1 MKKRSN
7 LIFPIIILLAIV
19 IFAFFWHWQRNTF
32 SKADI
37 KLEIIGPKEA
47 SLLEEVE
54 YLVRLKND
62 SQFALDNPQLIFIA
76 PENSVKDGKIFETQ
90 VVEGEEL
97 GIAIYPGQE
106 KVFSFKIQL
115 LGKDSEA
122 KIAKVNFSYQPRNLK
137 ARYQSETSFTTILK
151 SNQITFDFDLSP
163 RIPAGQDFTFKIN
176 YFSNLEIPLSDLRCQ
191 IEYPLGFTF
200 ISATPQSLDNNEWV
214 IPVLNKSQGG
224 RIEIKGKISGE
235 IGEAKIFKARLGMVK
250 DGKFILLKEISKGI
264 EIIKPLIY
272 LRQEIN
278 GNPEYVAIPGDWLH
292 YEIYF
297 KNIGDSDLNNL
308 TLFVKLE
315 GEAFDLSTIKSELG
329 IFHPSD
335 NTIVFEG
342 KNVPKLQY
350 LLPMEEGKVD
360 FWVKVKEDLGN
371 VKDPVLVNK
380 VFLGEIKQ
388 EFLTKISTKLE
399 IVQKGYYFDE
409 IFGNTGP
416 LPPTVGQ
423 KTTYT
428 ILWQVKNYY
437 SDVKDVKVRA
447 KLPEGIEL
455 TGKIFPE
462 EEKAKFAFDSN
473 SREIVWSVGDV
484 ERGSGI
490 LKLGKTIAFQIS
502 LIPNESMKGKSP
514 EIISEALIEGFD
526 AWTGSKVENKTSAL
540 TTALPDDQ
548 NIKEEMRVVK

>member
-1 MKKRSN
+1 MI
-7 LIFPIIILLAIV
+7 LLLVIIL
-19 IFAFFWHWQRNTF
+19 FAFFWYWRKNAF

-37 KLEIIGPKEA
+37 KLEIIGPQEA
-47 SLLEEVE
+47 SLLEEIE
-54 YLVRLKND
+54 YLVKLKNN
-62 SQFALDNPQLIFIA
+62 SQFALDKPQLIFIA
-76 PENSVKDGKIFETQ
+76 PENSLKDGKIFETQ
-90 VVEGEEL
+90 VLGEEEL

-115 LGKDSEA
+115 LGKEKEA

-137 ARYQSETSFTTILK
+137 ARYHSETSFTTILK
-151 SNQITFDFDLSP
+151 SSQITFDFDLSP
-163 RIPAGQDFTFKIN
+163 KIPAGQDFVFKIN
-176 YFSNLEIPLSDLRCQ
+176 YFSNLEVPLSDLRCQ
-191 IEYPLGFTF
+191 VEYPSQFAF
-200 ISATPQSLDNNEWV
+200 ISAQPQSLDINEWI
-214 IPVLNKSQGG
+214 IPVLNKFQGG
-224 RIEIKGKISGE
+224 RIEIKGRISGQV
-235 IGEAKIFKARLGMVK
+235 GEAKIFKARLGMVK
-250 DGKFILLKEISKGI
+250 DGKFILLKEISKGV
-264 EIIKPLIY
+264 EIIKPLLY

-278 GNPEYVAIPGDWLH
+278 GNPEYTAIPGDWLH

-315 GEAFDLSTIKSELG
+315 GEAFDLSTIKSEFG

-360 FWVKVKEDLGN
+360 FWVKIKEDLGN
-371 VKDPVLVNK
+371 IKDPVLINK
-380 VFLGEIKQ
+380 VFLGEVKQ
-388 EFLTKISTKLE
+388 EFVTKISSKLE

-409 IFGNTGP
+409 IFGNSGP

-437 SDVKDVKVRA
+437 SDVKDVKVKA
-447 KLPEGIEL
+447 KLPEGVEL
-455 TGKIFPE
+455 TGNIFPE

-473 SREIVWSVGDV
+473 SKEIVWSVGDV
-484 ERGSGI
+484 ERGSGV

-502 LIPNESMKGKSP
+502 LLPDESMKGKSP
-514 EIISEALIEGFD
+514 EIISEVLIEGFD
-526 AWTGSKVENKTSAL
+526 VWTGARIENKTPAL
-540 TTALPDDQ
+540 TTALPDDP
-548 NIKEEMRVVK
+548 NIKEEMKIVK

>member
-1 MKKRSN
+1 MKKRLN
-7 LIFPIIILLAIV
+7 LIFPIIIFLASV
-19 IFAFFWHWQRNTF
+19 IFVSFWHWERNTF

-76 PENSVKDGKIFETQ
+76 PENSIKDGKIFETQ
-90 VVEGEEL
+90 VIEGEEL

-115 LGKDSEA
+115 LGKEGEA
-122 KIAKVNFSYQPRNLK
+122 KITKVNFSYQPRNLK

-151 SNQITFDFDLSP
+151 SSQITFDFDLSP

-176 YFSNLEIPLSDLRCQ
+176 YFSNLEFPISDLRSQ
-191 IEYPLGFTF
+191 IEYPSGFTF
-200 ISATPQSLDNNEWV
+200 ISANPKSLDNNEWI

-235 IGEAKIFKARLGMVK
+235 IGEAKIFKARLGMLK

-264 EIIKPLIY
+264 EIMKPLIY

-360 FWVKVKEDLGN
+360 FWVKLKENLGN
-371 VKDPVLVNK
+371 IKDPVFVSK

-409 IFGNTGP
+409 IFGNSGP

-447 KLPEGIEL
+447 KLPQGIEL

-484 ERGSGI
+484 ERGSGV

-502 LIPNESMKGKSP
+502 FLPDESMKGKTP
-514 EIISEALIEGFD
+514 EIISEASIEGFD
-526 AWTGSKVENKTSAL
+526 SWTGSRVENKTSAL
-540 TTALPDDQ
+540 TTALPDDR
-548 NIKEEMRVVK
+548 NIKEEMKTVK